1 MKIERPGVKGS
12 AETYRS
18 NATQSKNSAPVSG
31 VPVPSKTDQVSLSP
45 QAQQVNALQAKL
57 RQEPAVRMELVERI
71 KAQIAAGT
79 YQIEARQVAD
89 KMLKAR
95 VIE

>member
-18 NATQSKNSAPVSG
+18 NATQSKSTAPVSG
-31 VPVPSKTDQVSLSP
+31 AQAPSKADELSLSP

-57 RQEPAVRMELVERI
+57 RQEPAVRADLVERI

-79 YQIEARQVAD
+79 YQIEAQQVAD